1 MKMLHETILTLK
13 TGRFVKVT
21 ACEKITGTNT
31 DPEVELNVLI
41 KDPNEAQFRPSIGY
55 SHPKYWKLKTLDPS
69 QSKLLELEYAG
80 ISKKEINRV
89 AKEFRSILRRTAINL
104 STARA

>member
-21 ACEKITGTNT
+21 ACEMITGT
-31 DPEVELNVLI
+31 DSEVELNVLI

-69 QSKLLELEYAG
+69 QRKLLELEYAG

-104 STARA
+104 SMPRA

>member
-13 TGRFVKVT
+13 TGRFVKVI
-21 ACEKITGTNT
+21 ACELIRGTN
-31 DPEVELNVLI
+31 PEIELSVLI
-41 KDPNEAQFRPSIGY
+41 KDPNESQFRPSIGY

-89 AKEFRSILRRTAINL
+89 AKEFRSILHRTAINL
-104 STARA
+104 STPRA